1 VHDDLQV
8 EEFNT
13 RLILAIKAS
22 ARLAMREVRGQGQ
35 GRGRGQGRRGHH
47 LQHRERYTLTLVI
60 VVIVFVV
67 CELPDLC
74 LRVQSSNDTVDL

>member
-22 ARLAMREVRGQGQ
+22 ARLAMREVRGQG
-35 GRGRGQGRRGHH
+35 RREHH